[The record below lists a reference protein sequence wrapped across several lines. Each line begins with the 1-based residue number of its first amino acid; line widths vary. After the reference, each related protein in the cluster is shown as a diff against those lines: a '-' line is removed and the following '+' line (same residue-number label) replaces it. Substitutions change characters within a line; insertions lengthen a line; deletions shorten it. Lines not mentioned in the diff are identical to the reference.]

1 MTTVRRGGRVVDRV
15 ETRFGIRDV
24 QWDPD
29 RGVIVNGEHIVL
41 NGVNQHHD
49 LGALGAAFNVRA
61 AERQLEILRS
71 MGVNAIRMAHNP
83 PDTQLLELTDRMG
96 FLVIDEV
103 FDSWEKKKTPL
114 DFHLVFPDWHEPDL
128 RAMLRRDRNHP
139 SVILWSVGN
148 EVGEQYDG
156 EAGATIGRR
165 LVRIV
170 REEDPTRPVTA
181 SMNWAKAD
189 MPFPAAFDV
198 INLNYQGEGIR
209 QEPEF
214 EGTERIRTPPS
225 YPAFRE
231 AFPDK
236 VIFGSETA
244 SALSTRGTYLF
255 PVSPVPSAPVRDH
268 NGGGDS
274 ARQLVSAYELYAVD
288 FGSSADKVFATLDR
302 HPYVAG
308 EFVWNG
314 FDYLGEPT
322 PYYSARSPQQL
333 DRPGRLPQG
342 PLLPLPGA
350 LAADL
355 PMAASCRTGTGRGA
369 GRGDARARV
378 HQWRR
383 GRAVPQRRLAGRKK
397 GPCQY
402 RLRWDERWY
411 DPANCTCASGAAA
424 RVDRRAC
431 RPPARPRV
439 WPEADRTA
447 IGNDGRDLS
456 SSPCACWTRRG
467 HHNADSLVRL
477 RSRARRR
484 WSPPT
489 TATRAT

>member
-1 MTTVRRGGRVVDRV
+1 
-15 ETRFGIRDV
+15 
-24 QWDPD
+24 
-29 RGVIVNGEHIVL
+29 
-41 NGVNQHHD
+41 
-49 LGALGAAFNVRA
+49 
-61 AERQLEILRS
+61 
-71 MGVNAIRMAHNP
+71 
-83 PDTQLLELTDRMG
+83 MG

-114 DFHLVFPDWHEPDL
+114 DFHLVFPEWHEADL

-156 EAGATIGRR
+156 EEGAAIGRR
-165 LVRIV
+165 LVQIV
-170 REEDPTRPVTA
+170 REEDPTRPATA

-189 MPFPAAFDV
+189 MPFPAEFDV

-225 YPAFRE
+225 YPAFRA

-244 SALSTRGTYLF
+244 SSLSTRGTYLF
-255 PVSPVPSAPVRDH
+255 PVTPLQSAPVRDH

-322 PYYSARSPQQL
+322 PYYSARSSYSGLIDLAGFPK
-333 DRPGRLPQG
+333 DRFYLYQARWRP
-342 PLLPLPGA
+342 
-350 LAADL
+350 DL
-355 PMAASCRTGTGRGA
+355 PMAHILPHWNWPGREGEVTPVHVFTS
-369 GRGDARARV
+369 GDEAELFLNGV
-378 HQWRR
+378 SQ
-383 GRAVPQRRLAGRKK
+383 GRKK
-397 GPCQY
+397 KGPYQY
-402 RLRWDERWY
+402 RLRWDEVVYEPGELHVRVWRGGREW
-411 DPANCTCASGAAA
+411 TEA
-424 RVDRRAC
+424 RVQTTGA
-431 RPPARPRV
+431 PARLAL
-439 WPEADRTA
+439 EADRTA

-456 SSPCACWTRRG
+456 FITLRVLDAQGRAIR
-467 HHNADSLVRL
+467 NADSLVRFEIEGPATLVATDNGDPRDLTAFPSPERRAFSGMALAIVRAVPGQSGTVRVVARSEGLEPATVEL
-477 RSRARRR
+477 RVGDDGEPR
-484 WSPPT
+484 
-489 TATRAT
+489 